1 MKHLY
6 QYILIVVSLFIFQ
19 EGIAQESCKVLM
31 ASISGT
37 YEGGCKKG
45 KASGEGKAEGTDQY
59 LGEFKDGLPHG
70 RGVYRWKN
78 GDFYDGEW
86 INGKKDGNGG
96 MAYKREGKMDS
107 VVTGFWRKDTYVG
120 KYEKPFKIY
129 NRTSQISKV
138 EVKFA
143 PSPLKEIQILI
154 GNTTGNMPN
163 LNGTISPKA
172 TLNDIAIAVGSYARM
187 VNQFETNKQVSY
199 KLESVIFP
207 FRAKFRIGGQ
217 EVDVEFLQEGKYTLD
232 IGLNN

>member
-1 MKHLY
+1 MKLLY
-6 QYILIVVSLFIFQ
+6 RYLFILPGLFIFQ

-31 ASISGT
+31 PSIAGT

-45 KASGEGKAEGTDQY
+45 KANGEGKAEGTDQY

-70 RGVYRWKN
+70 QGVYRWKN
-78 GDFYDGEW
+78 GNFYDGEW
-86 INGKKDGNGG
+86 ANGKKDGNGG
-96 MAYKREGKMDS
+96 MAYRREGKTDS
-107 VVTGFWRKDTYVG
+107 VVTGFWRKDVYVG
-120 KYEKPFKIY
+120 KNEKPFKVY

-143 PSPLKEIQILI
+143 PSPNREIQILLS
-154 GNTTGNMPN
+154 NTTGNMPN

-172 TLNDIAIAVGSYARM
+172 ILNDIAIATGSYARII
-187 VNQFETNKQVSY
+187 NQFETNKQTAY

-217 EVDVEFLQEGKYTLD
+217 EVDVEFLEEGKYTLD